1 MITVDEWNVQILKF
15 HITYGSIFWTP
26 EPLIRIPN
34 KTVRPSVSILILF
47 LYFCHSFPEN
57 SVQYSHGKR
66 ERKEGK
72 GMVSIINHL

>member
-15 HITYGSIFWTP
+15 HITYGSIFWPP

-47 LYFCHSFPEN
+47 LYFVTPFLKILCNTLMEKEKEKR
-57 SVQYSHGKR
+57 GK
-66 ERKEGK
+66 EW
-72 GMVSIINHL
+72 SLS

>member
-15 HITYGSIFWTP
+15 HITYGSIFWPP